1 MNAQTRKRK
10 GEHIEIC
17 VKKDVGY
24 TYNWFDDIE
33 FVHEA
38 LTDLDYDRL
47 DTRARFLKHQL
58 KLPFMITGMTGGY
71 PEAKQ
76 INMALASACEEYG
89 IAFGLGSQRAM
100 IENPAL
106 AETYSVREV
115 APTIPIVGN
124 IGAAQLL
131 NYKPAQINKMLDD
144 VQADYVAVHL
154 NTLQELTQPE
164 GDRKFSGVAGKINE
178 LANSIEYPVIVKE
191 TGAGITGRTAIKF
204 IGIFGRIA
212 GIDVSGR
219 SGTSWSKVEEMRGG
233 DAGPFGEWGNPT
245 PVCIAEVSETGM
257 FTIGSGGIRDGLDAA
272 KAIALGA
279 DIAGAARPFIQAYYK
294 KKLNE
299 TIEKWA
305 VYFKRAMMLTNS
317 RNIYE
322 LMNANIVIMGRTAGY
337 MNAKGINIQEYA
349 NRR

>member
-131 NYKPAQINKMLDD
+131 NYKPAQISKMLDD

-178 LANSIEYPVIVKE
+178 LAKE
-191 TGAGITGRTAIKF
+191 LYERFGITLKHFDELGTALKKATENYNKTVGSLESRILPSLRRFKELGVSVTGELPVAEEITVFPRTK
-204 IGIFGRIA
+204 
-212 GIDVSGR
+212 
-219 SGTSWSKVEEMRGG
+219 TE
-233 DAGPFGEWGNPT
+233 
-245 PVCIAEVSETGM
+245 
-257 FTIGSGGIRDGLDAA
+257 
-272 KAIALGA
+272 
-279 DIAGAARPFIQAYYK
+279 
-294 KKLNE
+294 
-299 TIEKWA
+299 
-305 VYFKRAMMLTNS
+305 
-317 RNIYE
+317 
-322 LMNANIVIMGRTAGY
+322 
-337 MNAKGINIQEYA
+337 
-349 NRR
+349 